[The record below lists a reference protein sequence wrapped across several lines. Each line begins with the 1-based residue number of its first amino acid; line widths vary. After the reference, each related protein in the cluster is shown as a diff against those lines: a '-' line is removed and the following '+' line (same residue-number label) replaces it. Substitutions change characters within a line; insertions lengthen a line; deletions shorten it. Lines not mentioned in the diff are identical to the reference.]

1 MLIQWCNSL
10 LPCWQ
15 QSLAVVPMVSREK
28 ELSVFVSREEIRK
41 GAQLVNSIAHY
52 KVGLPFDASFLKRK
66 IVKSEYM
73 EIDLPE
79 SPKRGAAGREEGVL

>member
-1 MLIQWCNSL
+1 MLINGAI
-10 LPCWQ
+10 
-15 QSLAVVPMVSREK
+15 LATVLATEFGSGSKVSREK
-28 ELSVFVSREEIRK
+28 ELSVFVSRKEIRK

-79 SPKRGAAGREEGVL
+79 SPKRGAAGREEDVL